1 MIKISEKIKSN
12 IIKSSVV
19 IILPIIVQILAY
31 LLFPDLILEYTW
43 RSYWGQINVNIMITF
58 ILMSIIFSVNIIKN
72 KNHYFIFLPLIFLL
86 FSLILYLPTLVDNIG
101 FVYLFCMGW
110 SIEFLY
116 IGISLIPSSII
127 LYYSRL
133 VKFSLFKKK

>member
-1 MIKISEKIKSN
+1 MKSN
-12 IIKSSVV
+12 IIKSGIV
-19 IILPIIVQILAY
+19 IVLPIIIQILAY

-58 ILMSIIFSVNIIKN
+58 ILMSIIFSVIIIKN
-72 KNHYFIFLPLIFLL
+72 KNHFFVFLPFIFLL

-101 FVYLFCMGW
+101 FVYLFFRGW
-110 SIEFLY
+110 SIELLY

-127 LYYSRL
+127 FSYSGL
-133 VKFSLFKKK
+133 VKFRLFK